1 MAVVDIREQLAR
13 RRIEKFKKRMGWRFD
28 WASFGSDFNFDYG
41 VSFPKEEVA
50 KGQVSYNYAMSP
62 AFGSL
67 EKVRLDGSRR
77 QGPAV
82 GAGISTPRTPDARSG
97 VNPRVWS
104 QCRGVQNIS
113 TPRTP
118 QVARAG
124 VNPALAARV
133 LLAVFSAFLCGLCV
147 KRQCRLA

>member
-82 GAGISTPRTPDARSG
+82 GAGISTPRTPRRSPGSEPPRLVSMSGGTEHQHPPNPPDARSG
-97 VNPRVWS
+97 VNPS
-104 QCRGVQNIS
+104 
-113 TPRTP
+113 
-118 QVARAG
+118 
-124 VNPALAARV
+124 LAAQASV
-133 LLAVFSAFLCGLCV
+133 
-147 KRQCRLA
+147 

>member
-1 MAVVDIREQLAR
+1 MAVVDIRQQLAR

-82 GAGISTPRTPDARSG
+82 GAGIGTPRTPRRSLGSEPLAFGLNVGGYRTSAPPKPPRRSLGSESLAR
-97 VNPRVWS
+97 
-104 QCRGVQNIS
+104 C
-113 TPRTP
+113 
-118 QVARAG
+118 
-124 VNPALAARV
+124 
-133 LLAVFSAFLCGLCV
+133 
-147 KRQCRLA
+147 